1 MCMTKMELDPLS
13 RCWLSCWATLGM
25 DFKLNHHHEELHW
38 ILLWRF
44 VFAHFP
50 LFFCLTQ
57 IYCMFVAKVGGC
69 LLQGQLHSFQGLEAE
84 ISTDNGPV
92 LIPAAVALKLAKSGA
107 SIASPECQVQVPV
120 AGVMAGMEAAKM
132 LGSKEIDDAWGWGK
146 YMPGISIDFIYA
158 GDVWKPATF

>member
-1 MCMTKMELDPLS
+1 M
-13 RCWLSCWATLGM
+13 
-25 DFKLNHHHEELHW
+25 FH
-38 ILLWRF
+38 
-44 VFAHFP
+44 
-50 LFFCLTQ
+50 LFFGLTQ

-84 ISTDNGPV
+84 ITTDNGPSV

-132 LGSKEIDDAWGWGK
+132 LGVERN
-146 YMPGISIDFIYA
+146 
-158 GDVWKPATF
+158 

>member
-1 MCMTKMELDPLS
+1 
-13 RCWLSCWATLGM
+13 
-25 DFKLNHHHEELHW
+25 
-38 ILLWRF
+38 
-44 VFAHFP
+44 
-50 LFFCLTQ
+50 
-57 IYCMFVAKVGGC
+57 MFVAKVGGC

-132 LGSKEIDDAWGWGK
+132 LGSKEIDDA
-146 YMPGISIDFIYA
+146 
-158 GDVWKPATF
+158 